1 MPRVTVLGKK
11 NPKQFRKPVGVDD
24 EPAHSGVYQ
33 MIERE
38 SDQRFLKNRY
48 ERFGEVICQR
58 TQTGAASGGQNEC
71 RGDFVHEQKIRDSS
85 TSLGMTRKATAT
97 ELQGQQRERKLE

>member
-1 MPRVTVLGKK
+1 
-11 NPKQFRKPVGVDD
+11 VGVDD

-48 ERFGEVICQR
+48 ERFGEIICQR

-71 RGDFVHEQKIRDSS
+71 LGDFVHEQKLRDSS

-97 ELQGQQRERKLE
+97 ELQDQQRERKLE